1 MEKPIEFG
9 TYIHGLRKEKKYSL
23 KIVADKLGIDISMLS
38 KIENGERQLQ
48 SHMLNGLSELFD
60 LDYKEMQIQLLNR
73 KIKDEYGKEPYFLET
88 IKEIINNQYL
98 IFYNRFRKYQKC
110 LLTFGFE
117 VVFLHFQ
124 SY

>member
-23 KIVADKLGIDISMLS
+23 KIVADKLGIDISLLS

-60 LDYKEMQIQLLNR
+60 LDYKEMQIQLLNQ
-73 KIKDEYGKEPYFLET
+73 KLNEQFGEEPYFNEA
-88 IKEIINNQYL
+88 IKILAKSN
-98 IFYNRFRKYQKC
+98 K
-110 LLTFGFE
+110 
-117 VVFLHFQ
+117 
-124 SY
+124 

>member
-23 KIVADKLGIDISMLS
+23 KIVADKLKIDISLLS

-60 LDYKEMQIQLLNR
+60 LDYKEMQIQLLYR
-73 KIKDEYGKEPYFLET
+73 KINDEFGKEPYFH
-88 IKEIINNQYL
+88 
-98 IFYNRFRKYQKC
+98 
-110 LLTFGFE
+110 E
-117 VVFLHFQ
+117 VILKMKNK
-124 SY
+124 

>member
-23 KIVADKLGIDISMLS
+23 KIVADKLEIDISLLS

-60 LDYKEMQIQLLNR
+60 LDYKELQIQFLNQ
-73 KIKDEYGKEPYFLET
+73 KIDEQFGNEPFFNEA
-88 IKEIINNQYL
+88 IKKISELKN
-98 IFYNRFRKYQKC
+98 KK
-110 LLTFGFE
+110 
-117 VVFLHFQ
+117 
-124 SY
+124 

>member
-23 KIVADKLGIDISMLS
+23 KIVADKLGIDISLLS

-60 LDYKEMQIQLLNR
+60 LDYKEMQIQLLNQ
-73 KIKDEYGKEPYFLET
+73 KIDEHFGNEPFYKESILMLSKN
-88 IKEIINNQYL
+88 IKSE
-98 IFYNRFRKYQKC
+98 
-110 LLTFGFE
+110 
-117 VVFLHFQ
+117 
-124 SY
+124 

>member
-9 TYIHGLRKEKKYSL
+9 TYIHDLRKEKKYSL

-60 LDYKEMQIQLLNR
+60 LDYKEMQIQLLNQR
-73 KIKDEYGKEPYFLET
+73 IENEFGGEPY
-88 IKEIINNQYL
+88 INEALQIYL
-98 IFYNRFRKYQKC
+98 TEKNR
-110 LLTFGFE
+110 
-117 VVFLHFQ
+117 
-124 SY
+124 

>member
-1 MEKPIEFG
+1 MIKAMEKPFEFG

-60 LDYKEMQIQLLNR
+60 LDYKEMQIQLLNQR
-73 KIKDEYGKEPYFLET
+73 IENDYGDQPYLKETLE
-88 IKEIINNQYL
+88 KYL
-98 IFYNRFRKYQKC
+98 KT
-110 LLTFGFE
+110 LG
-117 VVFLHFQ
+117 
-124 SY
+124 

>member
-9 TYIHGLRKEKKYSL
+9 SYIHGLRKEKKYSL

-60 LDYKEMQIQLLNR
+60 LDYKEMQIQLLNQ
-73 KIKDEYGKEPYFLET
+73 KIENEFGNEPFFKET
-88 IKEIINNQYL
+88 IQQL
-98 IFYNRFRKYQKC
+98 A
-110 LLTFGFE
+110 
-117 VVFLHFQ
+117 
-124 SY
+124 SYRD

>member
-48 SHMLNGLSELFD
+48 SRMLNGLSELFD
-60 LDYKEMQIQLLNR
+60 LDYKEMQIQLLNQ
-73 KIKDEYGKEPYFLET
+73 KIEFAFGNEPFFKET
-88 IKEIINNQYL
+88 IKQL
-98 IFYNRFRKYQKC
+98 ASDKD
-110 LLTFGFE
+110 
-117 VVFLHFQ
+117 
-124 SY
+124 

>member
-1 MEKPIEFG
+1 MIMSNGINSLLLTRLSNLKILMIKEMEKPIEFG

-60 LDYKEMQIQLLNR
+60 LDYKEIQIQLLNQR
-73 KIKDEYGKEPYFLET
+73 IDEQFGKEPFFNEA
-88 IKEIINNQYL
+88 IKKISELKN
-98 IFYNRFRKYQKC
+98 KY
-110 LLTFGFE
+110 
-117 VVFLHFQ
+117 
-124 SY
+124 

>member
-23 KIVADKLGIDISMLS
+23 KIVADKLGIDISLLS

-60 LDYKEMQIQLLNR
+60 LDCKEMQIQLLNQ
-73 KIKDEYGKEPYFLET
+73 KIDEHFGSEPFYKESILMLSKN
-88 IKEIINNQYL
+88 IKSE
-98 IFYNRFRKYQKC
+98 
-110 LLTFGFE
+110 
-117 VVFLHFQ
+117 
-124 SY
+124 